1 MKKSI
6 FGLFVAATL
15 FTACGSKQETS
26 TATVPM
32 QNPFYNPLYENGS
45 EFSFTQR
52 IMMES
57 PEYIAWRKQKIADDK
72 LFNEQL
78 EAKAEESEATNPVKK
93 TATSTATDKST
104 VSNTTKTQTSNNT
117 TTTTAEQPATKRKGW
132 SNAAKGTVIG
142 AGSGAVVGVIVSK
155 DKVKGG
161 VIGGLL
167 GAGVGYVIGN
177 EKDKKKKAN

>member
-6 FGLFVAATL
+6 FGLFVAAAL
-15 FTACGSKQETS
+15 FTACNSKQDSS

-45 EFSFTQR
+45 DFSFAQR

-57 PEYIAWRKQKIADDK
+57 PQYIAWRKQKIEDDRI
-72 LFNEQL
+72 FNEQL
-78 EAKAEESEATNPVKK
+78 ESKAEELETTKPVNKKPTAKATAKN
-93 TATSTATDKST
+93 T
-104 VSNTTKTQTSNNT
+104 VSNTTNNTTNST

-155 DKVKGG
+155 DKIKGG

-177 EKDKKKKAN
+177 EKDKKKKTN

>member
-6 FGLFVAATL
+6 FGLFVTVAL
-15 FTACGSKQETS
+15 FTACNSKQDS
-26 TATVPM
+26 GTAAVPM
-32 QNPFYNPLYENGS
+32 QNPFYNPLYENNS
-45 EFSFTQR
+45 EFSFAQR

-57 PEYIAWRKQKIADDK
+57 PQYIAWRKQKIEDDRI
-72 LFNEQL
+72 FNEQL
-78 EAKAEESEATNPVKK
+78 EAKAEKLETPNPVEKK
-93 TATSTATDKST
+93 AKSTATAKNT
-104 VSNTTKTQTSNNT
+104 VSNTTNNTTNNT

-155 DKVKGG
+155 DKVIGG

-177 EKDKKKKAN
+177 EKDKKKKTN